1 MSNSETV
8 RTLLKMFESFNVE
21 GFLELLTENAEY
33 RFGNYPAA
41 VGQENIAATIKASHL
56 DAISGISFEIKSLY
70 ELEDTVVTELVCN
83 YTLKKGGNLPL
94 PCLDIFKFQG
104 GKVTAMLVFMDAT
117 PLFTA

>member
-21 GFLELLTENAEY
+21 GFLELLTEDAEY

-70 ELEDTVVTELVCN
+70 ELEDTVVTELICN
-83 YTLKKGGNLPL
+83 YTLKKGGNLLL
-94 PCLDIFKFQG
+94 PPWFWG
-104 GKVTAMLVFMDAT
+104 SRRKVSAMLVFMDAT